1 MIGREASVGKSRG
14 IIVGY
19 VEWGEKR
26 KIQYVWIKFGE
37 VIGKLIKFT
46 DVKVHKVR

>member
-1 MIGREASVGKSRG
+1 MIGQEASVGKSRG

-19 VEWGEKR
+19 IEWGEKR

-37 VIGKLIKFT
+37 IISALIKIE
-46 DVKVHKVR
+46 DVTVHK

>member
-14 IIVGY
+14 TIVGY

-26 KIQYVWIKFGE
+26 KIQYVWIRFGE
-37 VIGKLIKFT
+37 VIGKLIKVENVT
-46 DVKVHKVR
+46 IYK

>member
-1 MIGREASVGKSRG
+1 MMGQEASIGKRRG

-26 KIQYVWIKFGE
+26 KIQYVWIRFGE
-37 VIGKLIKFT
+37 VIGKLIKVENVT
-46 DVKVHKVR
+46 IYK